1 MAKTARYER
10 TKAYQT
16 LRKDLLDDLASRGL
30 VSEIYT
36 DSVERYMDL
45 WVLHQEAKQDIRT
58 EGLRVQDGRGAMVEN
73 RMISLALQTSK
84 EMRALY
90 ADLGFKDIAVKGGGL
105 GAVDD
110 EL

>member
-1 MAKTARYER
+1 MAKQTKFER
-10 TKAYQT
+10 TKAYQA
-16 LRKDLLDDLASRGL
+16 LRKDLLEDLESRGL
-30 VSEIYT
+30 VSEVYT

-58 EGLRVQDGRGAMVEN
+58 EGMRVMDGRGNMVEN

-90 ADLGFKDIAVKGGGL
+90 ADLGFKDLAVKGGCS
-105 GAVDD
+105 GAIDD

>member
-1 MAKTARYER
+1 MAERKRYER

-16 LRKDLLDDLASRGL
+16 LRQDLLDDLQSRGL
-30 VSEIYT
+30 VSEVYT

-45 WVLHQEAKQDIRT
+45 WVLHQEAKTDIRT
-58 EGLRVQDGRGAMVEN
+58 TGLRVQDGRGAMVEN

-90 ADLGFKDIAVKGGGL
+90 ADLGFKDIAVKGGGS